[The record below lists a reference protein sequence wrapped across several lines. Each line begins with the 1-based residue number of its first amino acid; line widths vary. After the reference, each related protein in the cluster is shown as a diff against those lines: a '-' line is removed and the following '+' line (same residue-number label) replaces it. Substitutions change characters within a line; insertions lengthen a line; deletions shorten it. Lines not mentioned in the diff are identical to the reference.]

1 MRLLRRHRCHAT
13 LTSGATHQ
21 MASWTKK
28 NPSNL
33 ELNLHQ
39 RTTIKKVTLGYEK
52 CKTSVICFIR
62 AVPDSIGLSE
72 KTNAEI
78 IRKQQLFAINCVSM

>member
-1 MRLLRRHRCHAT
+1 MRLLRRRRCHAT

-21 MASWTKK
+21 MASWTKQ

-39 RTTIKKVTLGYEK
+39 RTTIEKVTLGYEK
-52 CKTSVICFIR
+52 CKTSVICFIY
-62 AVPDSIGLSE
+62 AIELSRTALRQTKCE
-72 KTNAEI
+72 RTTVYRFE
-78 IRKQQLFAINCVSM
+78 